1 MVTPFPSILM
11 LHLFKNLQH
20 HLISGLRL
28 AVSLW
33 VVWGRP
39 SMLDVIYL
47 SQPLHVFVY
56 EQDPMVVDQSPGD
69 PKPCNDIFLNE
80 VCYSR
85 SDGFFQRDGLYPFCK
100 ILYGC

>member
-11 LHLFKNLQH
+11 LHLFKDLQH
-20 HLISGLRL
+20 HPISGLSL

-39 SMLDVIYL
+39 SMLDVICL

-56 EQDPMVVDQSPGD
+56 EGGPVVTNQSLGD
-69 PKPCNDIFLNE
+69 PEPCWF
-80 VCYSR
+80 
-85 SDGFFQRDGLYPFCK
+85 
-100 ILYGC
+100 